1 MTGSYYLSAP
11 SAFAEFTMNDII
23 ARKKSGQKLSRQE
36 IETFVRGVTDGTIP
50 DYQVSALL
58 MAICW
63 RGMDVTER
71 SYLTSAM
78 AASGR
83 RLDFTAVKGTKVDKH
98 STGGVGDK
106 ISLML
111 APWLAAAGKKVP
123 MISGRGLGFTGGTL
137 DKLAAIPGY
146 HFETDPARLVALLKN
161 VGCFIIGQSADIAPA
176 DKKIYALRDVTATV
190 DEISLITASILSK
203 KLAEDLDELVMDVK
217 CGSGAFMQS
226 LPEARALAKSIAD
239 TARAAGVRTTC
250 LITAMDFPLGLY
262 TGNTIETYEAFEFC
276 RPSGIYLD
284 TANKLYGKK
293 APLNR
298 EELLVQPLVEI
309 TVELAA
315 AMLDH
320 QARSDKKARV
330 KAIQT
335 LMALWQSGALESK
348 MEEWVAAQKG
358 DLSGLRKKAKEIL
371 AAFADPKSADVHTY
385 RTPVKGYLAH
395 ADSRAIGNLMVELGA
410 GRKKSEDS
418 IDDRVSLEMLKYR
431 GEPCSKGDALVRI
444 YKPGLS
450 SSDRR
455 MIDTVLKAALKV
467 SATKPKA
474 ARNILAKM

>member
-1 MTGSYYLSAP
+1 M
-11 SAFAEFTMNDII
+11 TMNDII
-23 ARKKSGQKLSRQE
+23 ARKKAGLKLAKHE
-36 IETFVRGVTDGTIP
+36 IETVIRGATTGEIP
-50 DYQVSALL
+50 DYQITALL

-78 AASGR
+78 ASSGR
-83 RLDFTAVKGTKVDKH
+83 KLDFSSVKGIKVDKH

-137 DKLAAIPGY
+137 DKLGAIPGY
-146 HFETDPARLVALLKN
+146 HFESDPEKLKILLDK

-217 CGSGAFMQS
+217 CGSGAFMPT
-226 LPEARALAKSIAD
+226 LPQAKALAKSIAD
-239 TARAAGVRTTC
+239 TARAAGVKTSC

-276 RPSGIYLD
+276 KPSGIYFE
-284 TANKLYGKK
+284 TAQKLYTKK
-293 APLNR
+293 AQLTR
-298 EELLVQPLVEI
+298 EETLVEPLVEI

-315 AMLDH
+315 AMLESR
-320 QARSDKKARV
+320 ARTDKAVRT
-330 KAIQT
+330 KAIAK
-335 LMALWQSGALESK
+335 LMALWQSGALEKK
-348 MEEWVAAQKG
+348 MEEWVSAQKG
-358 DLSGLRKKAKEIL
+358 DLAGLRKKAAEIL
-371 AAFADPKSADVHTY
+371 AAFSDAQCSNVHVF
-385 RTPVKGYLAH
+385 RAPAKGYLAH

-410 GRKKSEDS
+410 GRKKSEDT

-431 GEPCSKGDALVRI
+431 GEPCQKGDAVVRI
-444 YKPGLS
+444 YKPGLTAP
-450 SSDRR
+450 DRKT
-455 MIDTVLKAALKV
+455 IDSVLKSALKIG
-467 SATKPKA
+467 ATKPKVVK
-474 ARNILAKM
+474 NILARM